1 MIEYSYKK
9 GGTLLLIMDWV
20 YKYVSLTAI
29 IAALWFLV
37 RYLIQKKIDSYFNK
51 RLETYKH
58 ELTIIT
64 ENAKYDINKKL
75 YDFEAYASKRHSVYP
90 ELYRL
95 VFEPWSELSQ
105 YNRRLGT
112 DAVIGKDEMD
122 MQSLRSSY
130 YEDIRPSIDKLNKTY
145 DYFYKNELYL
155 SKDVTAAINE
165 ALDALRT
172 CKKEIA
178 NSYLKRSVEIEKQS
192 PINQYVSLFYID
204 EEYLYD
210 AEEKIRILKETIYK
224 ELSYTHFEEIE
235 KKEEAL
241 S

>member
-1 MIEYSYKK
+1 
-9 GGTLLLIMDWV
+9 MDWI

-51 RLETYKH
+51 KVETYKQ

-64 ENAKYDINKKL
+64 ENAKYDISKKL
-75 YDFEAYASKRHSVYP
+75 YDFEAYASKKHAVYP

-105 YNRRLGT
+105 YNRRLGPGA
-112 DAVIGKDEMD
+112 AVGKDKMN
-122 MQSLRSSY
+122 MQILKSSY
-130 YEDIRPSIDKLNKTY
+130 NEDITPTIDKLNEAY

-155 SKDVTAAINE
+155 SKDVAAANNK
-165 ALDALRT
+165 ALDALRI
-172 CKKEIA
+172 CEKEIA
-178 NSYLKRSVEIEKQS
+178 NSYIKRAVEIKKQS

-204 EEYLYD
+204 EEYLYG

-224 ELSYTHFEEIE
+224 ELSYTHFEEMDQ
-235 KKEEAL
+235 K
-241 S
+241 

>member
-1 MIEYSYKK
+1 MEWI
-9 GGTLLLIMDWV
+9 
-20 YKYVSLTAI
+20 YKYIS
-29 IAALWFLV
+29 IASVVGFLGFSV

-51 RLETYKH
+51 KLETYKQ
-58 ELTIIT
+58 ELATIT
-64 ENAKYDINKKL
+64 ENAKYDISKKL

-130 YEDIRPSIDKLNKTY
+130 YEDIRPSIDKLDKAY

-155 SKDVTAAINE
+155 SKEVTEAINE

-178 NSYLKRSVEIEKQS
+178 NSYLKRSVEIEKQN
-192 PINQYVSLFYID
+192 PINKYVSLFYID

-224 ELSYTHFEEIE
+224 ELSYTHFDEP
-235 KKEEAL
+235 K
-241 S
+241 